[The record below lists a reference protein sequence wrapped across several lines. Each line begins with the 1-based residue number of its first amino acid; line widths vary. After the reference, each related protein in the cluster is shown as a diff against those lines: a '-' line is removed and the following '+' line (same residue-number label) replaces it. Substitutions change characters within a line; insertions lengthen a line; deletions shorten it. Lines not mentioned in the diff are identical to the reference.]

1 MGLPYENDDYGG
13 AGGGSGSASTI
24 NDLGGMN
31 FSTLDDN
38 ELMKRV
44 DSNNVGGSGLLATET
59 TVGTVNTHTMIT
71 SVNPETLGL
80 ILSQHDSNTSV
91 YNLNLKAH
99 SLNAST
105 PGLVLKDDGSAET
118 DVGINV
124 GVPTEALDVEGNL
137 KLRVGDIQYQ
147 LANGT
152 QIVELDGSQDGTN
165 GGQFVVKT
173 KIDNGAMT
181 QKLTINNDG
190 AIGLGSTPAF
200 GTAGNFLMS
209 LGSGSLP
216 EWFVTTPQ
224 IVTSVIKT
232 ASQAVAS
239 ATGSVKIINWAT
251 PHVNLGTSGWDSTN
265 SKYVVQ
271 RTATY
276 RINLNVTINNTG
288 NDTSSLRL
296 YEGSL
301 KFYNSSN
308 TLLHTDK
315 SRDILF
321 NVDNGSGRKERATI
335 SVTIIRTLNA
345 TEYIETDVA
354 LSESTGSYNID
365 AATLNIEQV
374 GAGYVAGV
382 GQFLPLTGGTVTG
395 IITAPT
401 YKTTVI
407 PTLTNEIGYNNSIA
421 IATGITLPKYNVA
434 PFHVSLGSHTLNP
447 GVYIVYGS
455 FTTDGFTGYGTTA
468 ILHDGTSNIAE
479 NFTVVVSGGFTSS
492 YVTDTVVVPVGTT
505 KTIQFRANVNVVT
518 SPAVQTIAATKY
530 NVVRIA

>member
-1 MGLPYENDDYGG
+1 MNDVIKVNNKGALGVGKGLLNNFGN
-13 AGGGSGSASTI
+13 SGSV
-24 NDLGGMN
+24 
-31 FSTLDDN
+31 
-38 ELMKRV
+38 LM
-44 DSNNVGGSGLLATET
+44 SVG
-59 TVGTVNTHTMIT
+59 
-71 SVNPETLGL
+71 
-80 ILSQHDSNTSV
+80 NTSAPV
-91 YNLNLKAH
+91 
-99 SLNAST
+99 
-105 PGLVLKDDGSAET
+105 
-118 DVGINV
+118 
-124 GVPTEALDVEGNL
+124 
-137 KLRVGDIQYQ
+137 
-147 LANGT
+147 
-152 QIVELDGSQDGTN
+152 
-165 GGQFVVKT
+165 
-173 KIDNGAMT
+173 
-181 QKLTINNDG
+181 
-190 AIGLGSTPAF
+190 
-200 GTAGNFLMS
+200 
-209 LGSGSLP
+209 
-216 EWFVTTPQ
+216 WFVSTTQ

-315 SRDILF
+315 ARDILF

-365 AATLNIEQV
+365 SATLNIEQV

-421 IATGITLPKYNVA
+421 IATGIALPKYNVA